1 MEQLSGCR
9 WSNGA
14 GDVYGAH
21 SQDYH
26 KAIYVARGAITF
38 GLPERNETVEL
49 SIGDRMDLPAGV
61 LHDAVAGPEGVVCVE
76 AHRPASG

>member
-1 MEQLSGCR
+1 M
-9 WSNGA
+9 
-14 GDVYGAH
+14 
-21 SQDYH
+21 
-26 KAIYVARGAITF
+26 ARGAITF